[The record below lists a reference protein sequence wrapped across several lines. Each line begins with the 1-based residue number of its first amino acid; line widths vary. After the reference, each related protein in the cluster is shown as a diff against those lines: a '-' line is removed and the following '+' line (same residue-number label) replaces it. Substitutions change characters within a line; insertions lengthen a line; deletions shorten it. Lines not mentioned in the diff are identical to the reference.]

1 MRRIGTLLLVLVLL
15 VGAAYG
21 LYWYKVKTSI
31 DDLVEQVAPFAQVS
45 YGAIYAHPDGTVG
58 VDQLQVTPMGGDEPI
73 TAVAVR
79 VRPNS
84 PMYWLTGGDEPPEA
98 LSVHLQ
104 QLEQGLDGGLLKS
117 MQQQMDLQREADPL
131 YVSPS
136 ALGCGDVR
144 QLDINAMRGMGYRS
158 LVMDLDLHY
167 SGDQQTRKLA
177 FTIDTDID
185 NLAKLSFDMRLS
197 ADPDQLRNPMQA
209 TGTARLEKFELKY
222 TDNGYNARLSRY
234 CSQESGLP
242 APEYRAEHMRLY
254 EAWLNTNGI
263 DIPES
268 WLQAYSEL
276 QGSGARLT
284 VSLNPIGGFGAGEM
298 MMAQDPV
305 YLIEKVNPAI
315 EVNGKNLSLDGVD
328 WMQLITQV
336 SQAGSGAAVARAGS
350 AQKSAMQELE
360 TTVIESTEAE
370 IEEPAV
376 SETTEEAVA
385 AAKPSRTRDKPQG
398 KSFKQTPKDQL
409 GDHLGAQ
416 VRIFTYFGRD
426 VSGQLVAV
434 DSSGIRVSQR
444 LAQGMA
450 EYPLEY
456 ERIEQV
462 EVYR

>member
-31 DDLVEQVAPFAQVS
+31 DELVEQVAPFAQVK

-58 VDQLQVTPMGGDEPI
+58 VDQLEVTPMGGDEPI

-84 PMYWLTGGDEPPEA
+84 PMYWLTGGEEPPEA
-98 LSVHLQ
+98 LSVHLE

-117 MQQQMDLQREADPL
+117 MQQQMDLQREANPL
-131 YVSPS
+131 HVSPS

-144 QLDINAMRGMGYRS
+144 QLDINALRGMGYRS

-222 TDNGYNARLSRY
+222 TDNGYNARLSNY
-234 CSQESGLP
+234 CSKESGLP

-254 EAWLNTNGI
+254 EAWLDTNGI
-263 DIPES
+263 EIPDS

-284 VSLNPIGGFGAGEM
+284 LSLNPIGGFGAGEM

-315 EVNGKNLSLDGVD
+315 EVNGKSLSLDGID
-328 WMQLITQV
+328 WMQLISQV
-336 SQAGSGAAVARAGS
+336 SQAGSAAAVARNGAVQESEVTLDPAEVEAGD
-350 AQKSAMQELE
+350 M
-360 TTVIESTEAE
+360 TTASEVADESVVA
-370 IEEPAV
+370 
-376 SETTEEAVA
+376 TTAR
-385 AAKPSRTRDKPQG
+385 PSRNKDKPMG

-434 DSSGIRVSQR
+434 DSGGIRVSQR
-444 LAQGMA
+444 LAQGVA